1 MLGLTAIV
9 CAALAL
15 GLSFLVGCT
24 VTPSIVAAPK
34 SPEYHGNSANGGLID
49 LGPGGKGPAHVDA
62 EWVAEYDRLVS
73 IYGKTNIPRVKKG
86 DGVTLTGDY
95 VGLDGTLWHG
105 VSAVDLQHVSDKNVF
120 ATEERSGFKP

>member
-1 MLGLTAIV
+1 MDPHNNRTLRMLGLTAIV

-86 DGVTLTGDY
+86 DGLTA
-95 VGLDGTLWHG
+95 LPDGTYL
-105 VSAVDLQHVSDKNVF
+105 VDLEHLSDKNVF
-120 ATEERSGFKP
+120 ATEERSRIKP

>member
-86 DGVTLTGDY
+86 DGLTA
-95 VGLDGTLWHG
+95 LPDGTYL
-105 VSAVDLQHVSDKNVF
+105 VDLEHLSDKNVF
-120 ATEERSGFKP
+120 ATEERSRIKP